1 MEFSTFNG
9 QMMAMVD
16 AAGQLAGEDI
26 FSNEYGTLILLY
38 FTITYHMLRNFL
50 FGITFYCL
58 LLE

>member
-38 FTITYHMLRNFL
+38 
-50 FGITFYCL
+50 
-58 LLE
+58 